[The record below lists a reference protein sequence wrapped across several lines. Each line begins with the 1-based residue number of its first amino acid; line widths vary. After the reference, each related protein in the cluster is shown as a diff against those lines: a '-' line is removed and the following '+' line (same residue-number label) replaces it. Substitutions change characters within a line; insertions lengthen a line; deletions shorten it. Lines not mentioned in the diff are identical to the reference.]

1 MESLKI
7 AFYTDTFL
15 PAHDGVVTSIMNFRK
30 ELMKRGHEVYIF
42 ASGINKTKQMI
53 ADKKDIYIIK
63 GMKFKK
69 YPQYNLALMPFTS
82 ASKLTEINP
91 DIVHAHTP
99 FIMGTWALAMAK
111 MNKIPIVSTFHT
123 MFTEKSVIQEYA
135 SKHAVSF
142 LQKYSWKY
150 ARFYY
155 NRCNAVMAPSQAIQ
169 ELLEK
174 KGIPNSIVVP
184 NAVDINRFN
193 SKVQGGKIR
202 RKMLKNRNEKLV
214 LYVGRI
220 SREKKIETMLKAAK
234 NLNDENIRFT
244 FVGTGP
250 ALNYYSKMSS
260 RLGLSDKVSFTG
272 FVDDKILP
280 SYYASADLFCIPS
293 TFETQGIVSLEA
305 MASGKPVVGADSLA
319 LKEIIKN
326 GKNGEKFVPNDS
338 KDCAKKIKKVINNI
352 DSYKETVQ
360 TARMYTV
367 EKTTDELLKVYNR
380 VINEVTV

>member
-42 ASGINKTKQMI
+42 ASGNEKTKQMI
-53 ADKKDIYIIK
+53 GDKKDIYIIK

-82 ASKLTEINP
+82 ASKLNEISP

-111 MNKIPIVSTFHT
+111 MNKFPIVSTFHT

-155 NRCNAVMAPSQAIQ
+155 NKCNAVMAPSYAIQ
-169 ELLEK
+169 ALLEK
-174 KGIPNSIVVP
+174 KGIPDSLVVP

-193 SKVQGGKIR
+193 NKVHGGKIR
-202 RKMLKNRNEKLV
+202 KKLLKNRNESLV

-220 SREKKIETMLKAAK
+220 SREKKIETLLKAAK
-234 NLNDENIRFT
+234 NLHNEDIRFT

-260 RLGLSDKVSFTG
+260 RLGLNDKVSFEG

-280 SYYASADLFCIPS
+280 NYYASADLFCIPS
-293 TFETQGIVSLEA
+293 TFETQGIVSIEA

-338 KDCAKKIKKVINNI
+338 KSCAKKIKKVINNI

-360 TARMYTV
+360 TAKKYSV
-367 EKTTDELLKVYNR
+367 EITTDELLKVYNR